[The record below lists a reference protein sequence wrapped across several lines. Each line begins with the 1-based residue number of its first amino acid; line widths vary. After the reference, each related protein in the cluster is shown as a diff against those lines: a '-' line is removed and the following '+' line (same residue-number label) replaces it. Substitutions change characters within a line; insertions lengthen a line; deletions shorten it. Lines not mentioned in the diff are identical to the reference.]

1 MSWYKTGTIAATNGS
16 KIITGTGTQFTN
28 SLNGVSAGRML
39 LLPAAGTVQIYEIE
53 SVQSDIQLTL
63 VSAYTGTT
71 GTGKAYAIPTSPT
84 VSIEQFAH
92 EFASTL
98 AYYQQQLSG
107 WQQILTG
114 TGNVTLTTPD
124 GQTVTVRSQKA
135 WDDVLNG
142 KVNIGDYGIG
152 GSGVQ
157 IPDGSDALDYLY
169 GKPSGFYKAGGTVT
183 NTPVTGVGWGFFV
196 TRYDATRSGI
206 IAVQL
211 SGSGTRMETGYF
223 GGSRASFVGWT
234 SMWTASNLPLPLS
247 IANGGSG
254 KSYGAFANGPN
265 ASSATTLAAFL
276 SSVETYG
283 NNSAGSASIS
293 DDGATWHTYLSVKHR
308 SGEGDGVNY
317 GFMLVDRDMTGNH
330 YNQVGLRKRTPAG
343 WRGFVNLWHSENLIK
358 QSSLTDTTSGAV
370 MIFGSFGLGA
380 GQTSYTLGNMNDATR
395 NGFASYVANI
405 QGAPTANPGYA
416 LLFGFDSNSRGQIAA
431 DAGSD
436 ELRFRATSGAVWKPW
451 TRLINDVSVQN
462 ITGKKTF
469 SGGLEDGVTQIG
481 KRALSAREVLV
492 SGNVSKLDTCVQGQ
506 VFLVESQ
513 NGGSNGAFLP
523 NTQSANPADSYS
535 YTCISRHDTNNSIGL
550 FLVTNL
556 TSTKAWLMRHIVS
569 GTRSFEWQEIILG
582 GTSQDITGSKR
593 FTSNVSIAA
602 QGMEIGRMDA
612 AAQAFVDFHSS
623 GNNLD
628 YDARIISTSGGT
640 GNGGASLNLIATVLQ
655 WSGSAILANGKNAV
669 ADANGFWKTA
679 SPVVKLFA
687 DGTSEL
693 TSEAE
698 GITTERVSEGV
709 YRISGCLGLNA
720 DRAWGGDEGGIDVP
734 MCRNK
739 LPRLWVDYGGD
750 EGSEKI
756 NPDGSI
762 VIRTYHRPHPEAPG
776 FARNEIEGYANGDP
790 IDIPHDTFISVR
802 VQMPET
808 EVQATV
814 VETVPDEVT
823 NEVVLDTSA
832 QA

>member
-1 MSWYKTGTIAATNGS
+1 MSWYKIGTIAATNGS

-39 LLPAAGTVQIYEIE
+39 LLPAAGTVQVYEIE
-53 SVQSDIQLTL
+53 SVQSDTQLTL
-63 VSAYTGTT
+63 VSAYTGAT
-71 GTGKAYAIPTSPT
+71 GTGKAYAIPTSPA

-135 WDDVLNG
+135 WDDALNG
-142 KVNIGDYGIG
+142 KV
-152 GSGVQ
+152 
-157 IPDGSDALDYLY
+157 
-169 GKPSGFYKAGGTVT
+169 
-183 NTPVTGVGWGFFV
+183 TGVKQTGPFDATAGSLALNTAWGWGGVGQTLNFV
-196 TRYDATRSGI
+196 DDAEFLTWARTL
-206 IAVQL
+206 AN
-211 SGSGTRMETGYF
+211 
-223 GGSRASFVGWT
+223 GSRIFRDNANAAQYTKQYSAGLLMRASDSWATLSIGYGGATAQGIRATGGNNSAGATITYELWT
-234 SMWTASNLPLPLS
+234 DKNLTFPLS
-247 IANGGSG
+247 TANGGSG
-254 KSYGAFANGPN
+254 KNSGAFANGPN
-265 ASSATTLAAFL
+265 AGGATTLAAFL

-293 DDGATWHTYLSVKHR
+293 DDGGTWHTYLSVKHR
-308 SGEGDGVNY
+308 NGVDDGVNY
-317 GFMLVDRDMTGNH
+317 GFMIVDRSMTSNS
-330 YNQVGLRKRTPAG
+330 YDQIGLRKRTPAG

-395 NGFASYVANI
+395 NGFASYVANVT
-405 QGAPTANPGYA
+405 GAPTANPGYA
-416 LLFGFDSNSRGQIAA
+416 LLFGYDSNSRGQLAS

-436 ELRFRATSGAVWKPW
+436 ELKFRATAGGVWKGW
-451 TRLINDVSVQN
+451 TTLINNTS
-462 ITGKKTF
+462 
-469 SGGLEDGVTQIG
+469 
-481 KRALSAREVLV
+481 
-492 SGNVSKLDTCVQGQ
+492 
-506 VFLVESQ
+506 SQ
-513 NGGSNGAFLP
+513 
-523 NTQSANPADSYS
+523 T
-535 YTCISRHDTNNSIGL
+535 IS
-550 FLVTNL
+550 
-556 TSTKAWLMRHIVS
+556 
-569 GTRSFEWQEIILG
+569 
-582 GTSQDITGSKR
+582 GSKT
-593 FTSNVSIAA
+593 FTSNVAITA
-602 QGMEIGRMDA
+602 QGIEIGSTTT
-612 AAQAFVDFHSS
+612 AQAAFCDFHSS
-623 GNNLD
+623 GTNND
-628 YDARIISTSGGT
+628 YDVRLLVT
-640 GNGGASLNLIATVLQ
+640 GGASAIGQGILNINAGALRWNGNNLVDAATGQSIGGYKTFIQDVTLSKATPRLVFENTSNTAGEVGRVVDVQ
-655 WSGSAILANGKNAV
+655 YGTNTFDFIRRSASGQSTNQQAIRFSYPSSGTGIYNAVISGINAV
-669 ADANGFWKTA
+669 ADSNGFWKTA

>member
-1 MSWYKTGTIAATNGS
+1 MSWYKIGTIAATNGS

-39 LLPAAGTVQIYEIE
+39 LLPAAGTVQIYEID
-53 SVQSDIQLTL
+53 SVQSDTQLTL

-71 GTGKAYAIPTSPT
+71 GTGKAYAIPTSPA

-124 GQTVTVRSQKA
+124 GQSVTVRSQKA
-135 WDDVLNG
+135 WDDALNG
-142 KVNIGDYGIG
+142 KV
-152 GSGVQ
+152 
-157 IPDGSDALDYLY
+157 
-169 GKPSGFYKAGGTVT
+169 
-183 NTPVTGVGWGFFV
+183 TGVKQTGAFDATANSVMINGAWGWGGAGQNLSMSDTDILAWV
-196 TRYDATRSGI
+196 RS
-206 IAVQL
+206 
-211 SGSGTRMETGYF
+211 
-223 GGSRASFVGWT
+223 
-234 SMWTASNLPLPLS
+234 ASNGSTIFRNAAVSQYTKQYSSSLLFRAADTFATLS
-247 IANGGSG
+247 IGYGGAAG
-254 KSYGAFANGPN
+254 TGIN
-265 ASSATTLAAFL
+265 AIAGNTAGTTTM
-276 SSVETYG
+276 TYELWT
-283 NNSAGSASIS
+283 
-293 DDGATWHTYLSVKHR
+293 DK
-308 SGEGDGVNY
+308 
-317 GFMLVDRDMTGNH
+317 
-330 YNQVGLRKRTPAG
+330 
-343 WRGFVNLWHSENLIK
+343 NLTK
-358 QSSLTDTTSGAV
+358 QSSKVDTTSGALL
-370 MIFGSFGLGA
+370 INEAFGLGA
-380 GQTSYTLGNMNDATR
+380 NSPVYNVGDFNTASR
-395 NGFASYVANI
+395 NGFIAYGSNRN
-405 QGAPTANPGYA
+405 GAPSAQPGFGI
-416 LLFGFDSNSRGQIAA
+416 LFGFDANSMGQLVAE
-431 DAGSD
+431 AGSD
-436 ELRFRATSGAVWKPW
+436 ELRFRATSAGAWKGW
-451 TRLINDVSVQN
+451 T
-462 ITGKKTF
+462 T
-469 SGGLEDGVTQIG
+469 
-481 KRALSAREVLV
+481 LV
-492 SGNVSKLDTCVQGQ
+492 
-506 VFLVESQ
+506 
-513 NGGSNGAFLP
+513 
-523 NTQSANPADSYS
+523 
-535 YTCISRHDTNNSIGL
+535 NNS
-550 FLVTNL
+550 
-556 TSTKAWLMRHIVS
+556 S
-569 GTRSFEWQEIILG
+569 
-582 GTSQDITGSKR
+582 SQTISGSKV
-593 FTSNVSIAA
+593 FTSNVAITA
-602 QGMEIGRMDA
+602 QGLEIGSTTSVLP
-612 AAQAFVDFHSS
+612 AFCDFHSS
-623 GNNLD
+623 GTNNDYDVRLLVTGGEAAIGRGILNINAGALRWNGNNLI
-628 YDARIISTSGGT
+628 DAVTNQSVTGVKTFNTKPIISTQYTGIALDATGIAAGTLGRILEIEYEGTAALAFLRRTAQNLTSGQQRVVIPFPSGT
-640 GNGGASLNLIATVLQ
+640 TAGNYNALVQGV
-655 WSGSAILANGKNAV
+655 NAV
-669 ADANGFWKTA
+669 ADSNGFWKTA
-679 SPVVKLFA
+679 SPVVKLFS